1 MFFRPYLYVG
11 ENMNFTRNTMKF
23 QDLVHGV
30 YGRKIAY
37 TDVDK
42 ITPQNVVKVI
52 GDCIGVFYGNKIAIR
67 YLWRYYKGDQPTLY
81 RTKITNED
89 ITNKIVENHA
99 YEIVQFKVGQTYGE
113 PVQFISRKD
122 DEAIN
127 KAVDEL
133 NDYMVDANK
142 QEKDIKAGEWQSAT
156 GTSFKAV
163 QPKQGDV
170 PFRITAPT
178 PMNTF
183 MIYNRNTEE
192 PILVVQ
198 ELKDEDGRYYKLAFS
213 DTMSFKMVNS
223 DLVESK
229 LHTYGGIPIVEY
241 PNNHERISDI
251 ELVIS
256 MLDAINNMQ
265 SNRMDGIEQFVQS
278 WIKFVNCEVDEE
290 QFKKMKMSRAL
301 VVTSINKDNKSDVD
315 VMTQELNQTQCQVA
329 KDDLWDNTLSIL
341 AIPTKQ
347 SNTGGDTQ
355 GAVQLRNGWDFSKTR
370 AKLKDQLVKSA
381 EKRLAMVVLNVL
393 RVAGNGLNLTLRDF
407 DVQINH
413 SPQDNMYTK
422 SQTLLQL
429 LQCGI
434 HPLVAIKTVGLW
446 GDAEKTF
453 LLSKPYVDNLWKT
466 IDDVEE
472 QERKAQE
479 IAFQIGNQNQN
490 GNNISN
496 SNQKVEK

>member
-1 MFFRPYLYVG
+1 MFAK
-11 ENMNFTRNTMKF
+11 NTLPF
-23 QDLVHGV
+23 QEIVCGN

-37 TDVDK
+37 TDVER
-42 ITPQNVVKVI
+42 ITVANVVKVI
-52 GDCIGVFYGNKIAIR
+52 GDCIGVFYGNKTAIR
-67 YLWRYYKGDQPTLY
+67 YLWRYYKGDQPVLY
-81 RTKITNED
+81 RTKISNED
-89 ITNKIVENHA
+89 IINKIVENHA

-113 PVQFISRKD
+113 PVQFISRSD
-122 DEAIN
+122 DENIN

-133 NDYMVDANK
+133 NDFMADANK

-163 QPKQGDV
+163 QRKDGDV
-170 PFRITAPT
+170 PFRIVAPS

-183 MIYNRNTEE
+183 VIYNRSTEE
-192 PILVVQ
+192 PILSVQ
-198 ELKDEDGRYYKLAFS
+198 ELKDEGGQRYKMAFS
-213 DTMSFKMVNS
+213 DNMSFKIVNS
-223 DLVESK
+223 KVVETK
-229 LHTYGGIPIVEY
+229 LHTFGVIPIVEF

-290 QFKKMKMSRAL
+290 QFTKMKMNRAL
-301 VVTSINKDNKSDVD
+301 VVKSINKDNKSDVD
-315 VMTQELNQTQCQVA
+315 VMTQELNQTQCQVS
-329 KDDLWDNTLSIL
+329 KDDLWDNALSIL

-370 AKLKDQLVKSA
+370 AKLKDPIVKSA
-381 EKRLAMVVLNVL
+381 EKRLATATLNTL
-393 RVAGNGLNLTLRDF
+393 RLADCDLKLSIRDF

-422 SQTLLQL
+422 AQTLLQL

-434 HPLVAIKTVGLW
+434 NPLVAIKTVGLW

-453 LLSKPYVDNLWKT
+453 NMSKPYLENLWKT
-466 IDDVEE
+466 IDDVKK
-472 QERKAQE
+472 QEKKAQE
-479 IAFQIGNQNQN
+479 IVTQINNQTQTN
-490 GNNISN
+490 
-496 SNQKVEK
+496 KTATE

>member
-1 MFFRPYLYVG
+1 MYEKNRVP
-11 ENMNFTRNTMKF
+11 F
-23 QDLVHGV
+23 QKIVDGD
-30 YGRKIAY
+30 YGRKTSY
-37 TDVDK
+37 TDVEQ
-42 ITPQNVVKVI
+42 ITSLNVVKVI
-52 GDCIGVFYGNKIAIR
+52 GSCIGNFYRNKVAIR
-67 YLWRYYKGDQPTLY
+67 YLWKYYKGDQPVLY
-81 RTKITNED
+81 REKISNED

-122 DEAIN
+122 DERIN
-127 KAVDEL
+127 SSVDEPVL
-133 NDYMVDANK
+133 A
-142 QEKDIKAGEWQSAT
+142 
-156 GTSFKAV
+156 
-163 QPKQGDV
+163 
-170 PFRITAPT
+170 
-178 PMNTF
+178 
-183 MIYNRNTEE
+183 
-192 PILVVQ
+192 VQ
-198 ELKDEDGRYYKLAFS
+198 ELKDEDGKHYKLAFS
-213 DTMSFKMVNS
+213 DTMSFKIVDSNV
-223 DLVESK
+223 VETK
-229 LHTYGGIPIVEY
+229 LHTYGSIPIVEF

-290 QFKKMKMSRAL
+290 QFSKMKMNRAL
-301 VVTSINKDNKSDVD
+301 VVKSINKDNKSDVD
-315 VMTQELNQTQCQVA
+315 VMTQELNQTQCQVS
-329 KDDLWDNTLSIL
+329 KDDLWDNALSIL

-355 GAVQLRNGWDFSKTR
+355 GAVELRNGWDFSKTR
-370 AKLKDQLVKSA
+370 AKLKDPIVKLA
-381 EKRLAMVVLNVL
+381 EKRLAVAVLNIL
-393 RVAGNGLNLTLRDF
+393 RVSGNDLKLSVRDF

-472 QERKAQE
+472 QERKAKE
-479 IAFQIGNQNQN
+479 IAEKLNTQNQTN
-490 GNNISN
+490 
-496 SNQKVEK
+496 KATTE

>member
-1 MFFRPYLYVG
+1 MDFA
-11 ENMNFTRNTMKF
+11 RNTMYF
-23 QDLVHGV
+23 QDLVKGN

-37 TDVDK
+37 TDAER
-42 ITPQNVVKVI
+42 ITNDNVVKVI
-52 GDCIGVFYGNKIAIR
+52 GQCIGVFYGNKSAIR
-67 YLWRYYKGDQPTLY
+67 YLWRYYKGDQPVLY
-81 RTKITNED
+81 RTKVSNDD
-89 ITNKIVENHA
+89 ITNKVLENHA

-122 DEAIN
+122 DDAIN
-127 KAVDEL
+127 NAVDEL
-133 NDYMVDANK
+133 NDFMTDANK
-142 QEKDIKAGEWQSAT
+142 QEKDIKSGEWKSAT
-156 GTSFKAV
+156 GTSFKAI
-163 QPKQGDV
+163 QAKEGEI
-170 PFRITAPT
+170 PFRITAPS
-178 PMNTF
+178 PLNTF
-183 MIYNRNTEE
+183 VIYNRSTEE
-192 PILVVQ
+192 PVLAVQ
-198 ELKDEDGRYYKLAFS
+198 ELKDEDGKYYKLAFS
-213 DTMSFKMVNS
+213 ETMSFKIVDSN
-223 DLVESK
+223 VVKSK

-278 WIKFVNCEVDEE
+278 WIKFVNCNVDEE
-290 QFKKMKMSRAL
+290 EFAKMKMNHAL
-301 VVTSINKDNKSDVD
+301 VVKSTNKENKSDVEI
-315 VMTQELNQTQCQVA
+315 MTQELNQTQCQVA
-329 KDDLWDNTLSIL
+329 KDDLWDNALSIL

-355 GAVQLRNGWDFSKTR
+355 GAVELRNGWDFSKTR
-370 AKLKDQLVKSA
+370 AKLKDPIVKSS
-381 EKRLAMVVLNVL
+381 EKRLATVVLNTL
-393 RVAGNGLNLTLRDF
+393 RVSGNDLKLSIRDF
-407 DVQINH
+407 EVQINH

-434 HPLVAIKTVGLW
+434 HPIVAIKTVGLW

-453 LLSKPYVDNLWKT
+453 MLSKPYLDNLWKT

-479 IAFQIGNQNQN
+479 IVAKLNNQNPTN
-490 GNNISN
+490 KAVN
-496 SNQKVEK
+496 E

>member
-1 MFFRPYLYVG
+1 MFAK
-11 ENMNFTRNTMKF
+11 NTLPF
-23 QDLVHGV
+23 QEIVCGN

-37 TDVDK
+37 TDVER
-42 ITPQNVVKVI
+42 ITVANVVKVI
-52 GDCIGVFYGNKIAIR
+52 GDCIGVFYGNKTAIR
-67 YLWRYYKGDQPTLY
+67 YLWRYYKGDQPVLY
-81 RTKITNED
+81 RTKISNED
-89 ITNKIVENHA
+89 IINKIVENHA

-113 PVQFISRKD
+113 PVQFISRSD
-122 DEAIN
+122 DENIN

-133 NDYMVDANK
+133 NDFMADANK

-163 QPKQGDV
+163 QRKYGDV
-170 PFRITAPT
+170 PFRIVAPS

-183 MIYNRNTEE
+183 VIYNRSTEE
-192 PILVVQ
+192 PILSVQ
-198 ELKDEDGRYYKLAFS
+198 ELKDEGGQCYKMAFS
-213 DTMSFKMVNS
+213 DNMSFKIVNS
-223 DLVESK
+223 KVVETK
-229 LHTYGGIPIVEY
+229 LHTFGVIPIVEF

-290 QFKKMKMSRAL
+290 QFAKMKMNRAL
-301 VVTSINKDNKSDVD
+301 VVKSINKDNKSDVD
-315 VMTQELNQTQCQVA
+315 VMTQELNQTQCQVS
-329 KDDLWDNTLSIL
+329 KDDLWDNALSIL

-370 AKLKDQLVKSA
+370 AKLKDPIVKSA
-381 EKRLAMVVLNVL
+381 EKRLATATLNTL
-393 RVAGNGLNLTLRDF
+393 RLADCDLKLSIRDF

-422 SQTLLQL
+422 AQTLLQL

-434 HPLVAIKTVGLW
+434 NPLVAIKTVGLW

-453 LLSKPYVDNLWKT
+453 NMSKPYLENLWKT
-466 IDDVEE
+466 IDDVKKQEE
-472 QERKAQE
+472 KAQE
-479 IAFQIGNQNQN
+479 IVTQINNQTQTN
-490 GNNISN
+490 
-496 SNQKVEK
+496 KTATE

>member
-1 MFFRPYLYVG
+1 MWL
-11 ENMNFTRNTMKF
+11 RNTFSF
-23 QDLVHGV
+23 QELVRGN
-30 YGRKIAY
+30 YGRKVAY
-37 TDVDK
+37 TDVDHIDK
-42 ITPQNVVKVI
+42 HNVVKVI
-52 GDCIGVFYGNKIAIR
+52 ANCIGTFNLNKPAIR
-67 YLWRYYKGDQPTLY
+67 YLWNYYKGDQPVLY
-81 RTKITNED
+81 RTKLSNED
-89 ITNKIVENHA
+89 ILNKVVENHA
-99 YEIVQFKVGQTYGE
+99 FEIVQFKVGQTYGE
-113 PVQFISRKD
+113 PVQFISRRD

-156 GTSFKAV
+156 GTSFKAI
-163 QPKQGDV
+163 QPKNGDV

-192 PILVVQ
+192 PILAVQ
-198 ELKDEDGRYYKLAFS
+198 ELKDENGRYYKLAFS
-213 DTMSFKMVNS
+213 DTMSFKIVDS
-223 DLVESK
+223 DVVEAK
-229 LHTYGGIPIVEY
+229 LHTYGNIPIVEY

-290 QFKKMKMSRAL
+290 QFAKMKMNRAL
-301 VVTSINKDNKSDVD
+301 VVKSINKDNKSDVD
-315 VMTQELNQTQCQVA
+315 VMTQELNQSQCQVA
-329 KDDLWDNTLSIL
+329 KDDLLDNLQAIL
-341 AIPTKQ
+341 AIPNRESQ
-347 SNTGGDTQ
+347 NSGGDTQ
-355 GAVQLRNGWDFSKTR
+355 GAVSLRAGWDFSKSR
-370 AKLKDQLVKSA
+370 AKLKDPLVKSA
-381 EKRLAMVVLNVL
+381 EKRLAMVALNVL
-393 RVAGNGLNLTLRDF
+393 RVAEKGLNLSIRDF

-479 IAFQIGNQNQN
+479 IASQMNSNQNQN
-490 GNNISN
+490 N
-496 SNQKVEK
+496 KATTE

>member
-198 ELKDEDGRYYKLAFS
+198 ELKGEDGRYYKLAFS

-347 SNTGGDTQ
+347 NNTGGDTQ

-370 AKLKDQLVKSA
+370 AKLKDPLVKSA

-393 RVAGNGLNLTLRDF
+393 RVAGNGLNLTVRDF

-479 IAFQIGNQNQN
+479 IASQMNSDQ
-490 GNNISN
+490 N
-496 SNQKVEK
+496 SNNKATTE

>member
-1 MFFRPYLYVG
+1 
-11 ENMNFTRNTMKF
+11 MNFTRNTMKF

-170 PFRITAPT
+170 PFRITSPT

-370 AKLKDQLVKSA
+370 AKLKDPLVKSA

-393 RVAGNGLNLTLRDF
+393 RVAGNGLNLTVRDF

-479 IAFQIGNQNQN
+479 IVSQMNSDQ
-490 GNNISN
+490 N
-496 SNQKVEK
+496 SNNKATTE